1 MLIFGVKLIYSYH
14 DSLGA
19 SGREI
24 TATEAYGQPRPSPDD
39 TRGRRPW
46 IAMCMVASIDGS
58 TVVSGDSQALSSAAD
73 RSVLG
78 ALRHAADV
86 IVVGAGTVREEGYKK
101 PKKEGQRIGVVTH
114 SGDLDLT
121 SELFTSGAGLLITP
135 TTAPYFD
142 VENIRAGTPDV
153 DLFDALSRFSG
164 DFIQLEG
171 GATLN
176 GAMVSADLVDEINLT
191 MSPLVTGGD
200 APRLISGAPDLA
212 SRFHLQHVL
221 EDDGFVFL
229 RYLRRR

>member
-1 MLIFGVKLIYSYH
+1 
-14 DSLGA
+14 
-19 SGREI
+19 
-24 TATEAYGQPRPSPDD
+24 
-39 TRGRRPW
+39 
-46 IAMCMVASIDGS
+46 MCMVASIDGS